1 VTALPDVSGVP
12 HPATWPFYPHR
23 WFGRFVIRRR
33 FAVAE
38 HGTDLVPPEG
48 PVILAANHIGVADGA
63 LLGLFGP
70 RPVHVLTKQEMFR
83 GRTGTFLRRVG
94 QVPLDRFHV
103 DVRALKTCLRVL
115 ADGHCVGVFPEGTR
129 GAGELA
135 RFHRGAAYLAL
146 VSGAPVVPV
155 TFFGTRAPGAGSHA
169 LPPKGGR
176 VDIVYGAPYRT
187 AQKPWPRS
195 KLLVEVTA
203 LDLRVH
209 MLVAIDAARTLT
221 GRSLPGPM
229 PPGQAEADPSTSVT
243 PGANPGGTP

>member
-12 HPATWPFYPHR
+12 HPVTWPFYPHR

-33 FAVAE
+33 FAVVE
-38 HGTDLVPPEG
+38 HGVDHVPAEG
-48 PVILAANHIGVADGA
+48 HVIFAANHIGVADGP

-70 RPVHVLTKQEMFR
+70 RPVHVLTKQEMFA

-94 QVPLDRFHV
+94 QIPLDRFQV

-115 ADGHCVGVFPEGTR
+115 ADGHAVGIFPEGTR

-155 TFFGTRAPGAGSHA
+155 TFFGTREPGAGTNA
-169 LPPKGGR
+169 LPPRRGLP
-176 VDIVYGAPYRT
+176 VEIVYGAPYRT
-187 AQKPWPRS
+187 DQRPWPRT
-195 KLLVEVTA
+195 KRLVEVTS

-209 MLVAIDAARTLT
+209 MLVAIDSARRLT
-221 GRSLPGPM
+221 GRELPGPL
-229 PPGQAEADPSTSVT
+229 PPGQVEPDPPTSVT
-243 PGANPGGTP
+243 RRHGGPR